1 MVLNINLQVDL
12 DSANPTQMNFNF
24 SANDQLDTLHFQL
37 LSWILNEQAS
47 KNVTSIFVLLKIVH
61 AF

>member
-1 MVLNINLQVDL
+1 MVLNINLQVYL

-37 LSWILNEQAS
+37 LSWVLNEQAS